1 VNVVHSIEIHSL
13 FFIENLMLITFKSS
27 AAADVLM
34 YKAHAKPLLDVLEKE
49 IDQGIITANEMA
61 GAISLLENE
70 ITRNKS
76 APATSSSNLSNE
88 KDTDDDLDTG
98 KIVSLSARAYPLLE
112 MMRASLKEKTFI
124 MWGV

>member
-1 VNVVHSIEIHSL
+1 
-13 FFIENLMLITFKSS
+13 MLITFTSS

-34 YKAHAKPLLDVLEKE
+34 YKTHAKPLLDVLEKE

-61 GAISLLENE
+61 AAISLLENE
-70 ITRNKS
+70 ITRSKS
-76 APATSSSNLSNE
+76 APGTNGANLTSEN
-88 KDTDDDLDTG
+88 DIDDDVDAA
-98 KIVSLSARAYPLLE
+98 KKVSLSARAYPLLE

>member
-1 VNVVHSIEIHSL
+1 
-13 FFIENLMLITFKSS
+13 MLITFKSS

-34 YKAHAKPLLDVLEKE
+34 YKVHAKPLLDVLEKE

-88 KDTDDDLDTG
+88 KDTDDDLDSG